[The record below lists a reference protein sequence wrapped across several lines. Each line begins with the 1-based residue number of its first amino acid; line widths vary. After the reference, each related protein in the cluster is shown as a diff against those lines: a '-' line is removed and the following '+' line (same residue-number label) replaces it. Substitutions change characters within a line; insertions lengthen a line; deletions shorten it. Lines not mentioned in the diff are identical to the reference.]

1 MGKTP
6 SKKPPSS
13 SRPSG
18 RQRML
23 FDAATGAAIN
33 PKTGRPVSSAATS
46 RHAATESAARAKR
59 AATERRERRMKEQA
73 RRDQAAAA
81 RRMWVE
87 RRPEGMRATEYALPA
102 DVVKVLL
109 DLQTYEWERDIV
121 LMSFCECSRAAM
133 KQEVVEAARKAFIE
147 GATQGFIEGFVARLE
162 RDRIVSRKRNQRKR
176 EKNDMDARDAAI
188 VAEFPILRGMLGS
201 TEAQYRLCLLYTSP
215 SPRD

>member
-1 MGKTP
+1 
-6 SKKPPSS
+6 
-13 SRPSG
+13 
-18 RQRML
+18 
-23 FDAATGAAIN
+23 
-33 PKTGRPVSSAATS
+33 
-46 RHAATESAARAKR
+46 
-59 AATERRERRMKEQA
+59 
-73 RRDQAAAA
+73 
-81 RRMWVE
+81 
-87 RRPEGMRATEYALPA
+87 MRATEYALPA

-201 TEAQYRLCLLYTSP
+201 TEAQYRLASKHGLSRERIGQILRGAKLATQPGYP
-215 SPRD
+215 SENP